1 MAWTINNGK
10 LYFNTK
16 LYTGNGPGQAITG
29 VGFEPD
35 FLWIKARSAAYQH
48 SLRNVIRG
56 SLKTLRSNGTNAEAT
71 QAGSVT
77 SFDSNGFTLGQD
89 DESFVN
95 QDGVT
100 YASWNWSAAG
110 ATPSNTYVVKVVSD
124 SGNKYRFDDFG
135 TSAVTLEISEGGT
148 FTFDQSD
155 SSNNGH
161 PLRFAT
167 QADGANSS
175 QYTTGVT
182 TNGTPG
188 QAGAYT
194 RITVAA
200 SAPTLFY
207 YCTNHTGMGG
217 QANTPT
223 TSSFSNFSGSVQS
236 NISPNT
242 TAGFSIA
249 TWTTPSSGTQFTIG
263 HGLGQAPG
271 MMMMKCTSQANSWF
285 TYHQGLGGNVN
296 DYLILDA
303 SAAEASQTNM
313 WGANGAQTNTMGFK
327 AGTSSYTNEP
337 MIGYFFAEKQGY
349 SKMGIYEGNNNVNG
363 TFVYLGFKPAW
374 IMFKAIDNSRNW
386 MMYDNKRGPINV
398 NDESIY
404 TNGSNAEVNP
414 NNYNGVDFLSNGFK
428 LRGGSSGVGNDTNA
442 SETYSYMAFAENPF
456 TSSAGT
462 PVTAR

>member
-10 LYFNTK
+10 LYFNSV
-16 LYTGNGPGQAITG
+16 LYTGNSTARSITG
-29 VGFEPD
+29 VGFAPD
-35 FLWIKARSAAYQH
+35 FVWLKDRTRVEENCLWDIVRGATKNLISNRTNTESTEAGGLTAFGSDGFSLGSEALTNYNNDAY
-48 SLRNVIRG
+48 V
-56 SLKTLRSNGTNAEAT
+56 
-71 QAGSVT
+71 
-77 SFDSNGFTLGQD
+77 
-89 DESFVN
+89 
-95 QDGVT
+95 
-100 YASWNWSAAG
+100 SWNWLAAG
-110 ATPSNTYVVKVVSD
+110 TAPSNTYVVKVVSD

-207 YCTNHTGMGG
+207 YCTSHSGMGG
-217 QANTPT
+217 QANTPVT
-223 TSSFSNFSGSVQS
+223 NSFSNFAGTIQS

-242 TAGFSIA
+242 TAGFSIVSY
-249 TWTTPSSGTQFTIG
+249 TGNGGSTPKTVG
-263 HGLGQAPG
+263 HGLGVAPKMIIIKPRNLAYDWMIYNENVGATKGMCLNTTQAP
-271 MMMMKCTSQANSWF
+271 F
-285 TYHQGLGGNVN
+285 
-296 DYLILDA
+296 
-303 SAAEASQTNM
+303 
-313 WGANGAQTNTMGFK
+313 
-327 AGTSSYTNEP
+327 TSSNFNDTAPTTSVFSVKNNATNETNGTY
-337 MIGYFFAEKQGY
+337 IAYCFAEKQGY
-349 SKMGIYEGNNNVNG
+349 SKFSSYVGNANDNG
-363 TFVYLGFKPAW
+363 TFVYTGFKPSFVMIKRTDSTASW
-374 IMFKAIDNSRNW
+374 LMF
-386 MMYDNKRGPINV
+386 DNKRANPFNEITA
-398 NDESIY
+398 DLRADL
-404 TNGSNAEVNP
+404 SNAEDASTSY
-414 NNYNGVDFLSNGFK
+414 NNIDFLSNGFK
-428 LRGGSSGVGNDTNA
+428 IRKSNADINA
-442 SETYSYMAFAENPF
+442 SGGTYIYMAFAENPF